1 MCIYEGIEGNVC
13 GCVHALYACLRYMS
27 AGTDLLLGVHAHVCP
42 SLCVHKVEVTGL
54 TALACEA
61 ELFIV

>member
-1 MCIYEGIEGNVC
+1 MCVVVC
-13 GCVHALYACLRYMS
+13 MLCTRSLRYMS
-27 AGTDLLLGVHAHVCP
+27 VGTDLLLGVHAHVCP
-42 SLCVHKVEVTGL
+42 SLCVVKVKVTGL

>member
-13 GCVHALYACLRYMS
+13 GCVHALCLRYMS
-27 AGTDLLLGVHAHVCP
+27 VGTDLLLGVHAHVCP

>member
-1 MCIYEGIEGNVC
+1 M
-13 GCVHALYACLRYMS
+13 
-27 AGTDLLLGVHAHVCP
+27 GTDLLLGVHAHVCP
-42 SLCVHKVEVTGL
+42 RLCVHKVEVTGL